1 MTDLTSVL
9 YDAKIA
15 EWKKADDI
23 TKAKNLDG
31 YLVTL
36 NPSDK
41 SAGNLDRNAQYKER
55 AIFYAIAGQTLRG
68 MVGSIFRKWPQITVP
83 DELMYLQSDADG
95 SGVSIYQQSQAVTSD
110 VLSKGFAGLAVSFP
124 VTDGDISVEN
134 QSLVTAKINRFE
146 PEQIIN
152 WREEGGRIVLV
163 VLSETESVLADDA
176 YDVEMID
183 VLRELSLEDGVYVE
197 RKWAKDNDGKYQVVS
212 EIFPTDSTGAGW
224 DVIPFVFVGS
234 SDNDSI
240 PDDAPLKPLIDIN
253 IGHYR
258 NSADLEDSCWFC
270 GQAQPYMSGL
280 TQDYIDMLKAN
291 NMYVGSRSLIGVPSG
306 ETFGFAQAN
315 PNPLVRQLM
324 IDKVEMMISMGAR
337 LMQPGSATKTATQ
350 AAGDIEAQTS
360 ALALV
365 ASNVSEAYTKALG
378 YVARYMGVNAD
389 DLSYTL
395 NQDFIN
401 SIADAN
407 MLREVVASFV
417 SGAMPVG
424 DYTRY
429 MRKAELFTDDKSDE
443 DYADMLRMANGGQ

>member
-1 MTDLTSVL
+1 MIDSTSAL

-23 TKAKNLDG
+23 IKSKNLDN
-31 YLVTL
+31 YLVML
-36 NPSDK
+36 NPNDK
-41 SAGNLDRNAQYKER
+41 SAENLDRNAQYKER

-134 QSLVTAKINRFE
+134 QSLVTAKISRFE

-152 WREEGGRIVLV
+152 WRAEGGEIVLV
-163 VLSETESVLADDA
+163 VLSEVESVLADDA

-183 VLRELSLEDGVYVE
+183 VLRELALEGGVYVE
-197 RKWAKDNDGKYQVVS
+197 RKWAKDEAGKYQVVS
-212 EIFPTDSTGAGW
+212 EIFPTDSTGSSW
-224 DVIPFVFVGS
+224 DVIPFIFVGS

-280 TQDYIDMLKAN
+280 TQDYIDMLKSN

-315 PNPLVRQLM
+315 PNPLVRELM
-324 IDKVEMMISMGAR
+324 IDKIEMMISMGAR

-360 ALALV
+360 ALALA
-365 ASNVSEAYTKALG
+365 ASNVSEAYTTALG

-389 DLSYTL
+389 NLSYTL

-429 MRKAELFTDDKSDE
+429 MRKNELFTDDKSDE
-443 DYADMLRMANGGQ
+443 DYADMLRMSNGGQ